1 MARSFK
7 IYSSA
12 LHLVELQTRPLLQL
26 SNQTVLIVGQD
37 VPEWPP
43 FVLMAAIISFLSLL
57 MEELQR
63 SCIHHLLQLYQPAK
77 KKRDQFYGIK
87 KMFIID
93 VAKITV
99 QWVHSQK
106 KKIQQTKVEKFQ
118 NFHKLPYDFFQ
129 FTYLF
134 SNFVFFKKWN
144 NFFRHFMVTF
154 YQNTWSLTFMIFS
167 VHYHIIQHSALKKE
181 QDENV

>member
-77 KKRDQFYGIK
+77 KKKRDQFYGIK
-87 KMFIID
+87 N
-93 VAKITV
+93 
-99 QWVHSQK
+99 VHHWCSKNHSPMGGYILRK
-106 KKIQQTKVEKFQ
+106 KKYNKPKLK
-118 NFHKLPYDFFQ
+118 NFKIFTNFLMTSFSLRTFFLILYFLKSEITSFVTSWSHSIRIHEVSLSWFFLYIIISYSTLP
-129 FTYLF
+129 
-134 SNFVFFKKWN
+134 
-144 NFFRHFMVTF
+144 
-154 YQNTWSLTFMIFS
+154 
-167 VHYHIIQHSALKKE
+167 
-181 QDENV
+181 

>member
-12 LHLVELQTRPLLQL
+12 LHLAELQTRPLLQL

-63 SCIHHLLQLYQPAK
+63 SGIHHLLQLYQPAK

-99 QWVHSQK
+99 QWVHSTTNQSW
-106 KKIQQTKVEKFQ
+106 KISKFSQTSLWLLSVYV
-118 NFHKLPYDFFQ
+118 PFF
-129 FTYLF
+129 
-134 SNFVFFKKWN
+134 
-144 NFFRHFMVTF
+144 
-154 YQNTWSLTFMIFS
+154 
-167 VHYHIIQHSALKKE
+167 
-181 QDENV
+181 

>member
-1 MARSFK
+1 
-7 IYSSA
+7 
-12 LHLVELQTRPLLQL
+12 
-26 SNQTVLIVGQD
+26 
-37 VPEWPP
+37 
-43 FVLMAAIISFLSLL
+43 

-63 SCIHHLLQLYQPAK
+63 SGIHHLLQLYQPAK
-77 KKRDQFYGIK
+77 KKERDQFYGIK

-134 SNFVFFKKWN
+134 SNFVFFKK
-144 NFFRHFMVTF
+144 
-154 YQNTWSLTFMIFS
+154 
-167 VHYHIIQHSALKKE
+167 
-181 QDENV
+181 